1 MAKLLNSFLKTI
13 GICLLLL
20 VSSNVAEAKADDKD
34 VTKQVICN
42 VVGFVQKLGLPIMT
56 GVILGSSVMAIF
68 GRLAWPAIAMLVV
81 FTAIFFGASKLIEKF
96 ASGIAGLDADDFEC
110 KAADSGSV
118 QGSSGASSRSTRR
131 RS

>member
-1 MAKLLNSFLKTI
+1 MARLFKSFFKKAGVFLLFLVLCDGTAVNAAPAT
-13 GICLLLL
+13 G
-20 VSSNVAEAKADDKD
+20 NKD
-34 VTKQVICN
+34 ITAQVICN

-96 ASGIAGLDADDFEC
+96 AGGIAGLEADGFEC
-110 KAADSGSV
+110 KSTAPS
-118 QGSSGASSRSTRR
+118 ASSKGP
-131 RS
+131 